1 MVGGNIMILIIF
13 SALLIAGGFASVI
26 YGNFMNNDFSSQ
38 LAHYSSG
45 GDPGNT
51 WMILGGIA
59 ILIGIVLVICRPKQ
73 IKAEK
78 RFEKET
84 GGARTSSYQRN
95 MLKVYQPQLDNG
107 VIDVITKEEYQAK
120 KEKLLSEE

>member
-1 MVGGNIMILIIF
+1 MILIIF

>member
-1 MVGGNIMILIIF
+1 MILIIF

-26 YGNFMNNDFSSQ
+26 YGNFMNNGFSSQ

-84 GGARTSSYQRN
+84 GGVVLSDDDREQAPLCKGNWQNVDRGIVEQADTA
-95 MLKVYQPQLDNG
+95 NG
-107 VIDVITKEEYQAK
+107 NPPTGTTP
-120 KEKLLSEE
+120 